1 MHCSG
6 KICQVLIFNYD
17 NMCIYVCQNSNHTVV
32 AKINDQYNQSHAR
45 TLQSTIKAVVGTLT
59 CTSMSMA
66 GNVTS
71 DRECYMSTSKSIV
84 AHGSLQRVFKSP
96 QTPNINTYSLYNMA
110 LLCVLYIILNAQ
122 FISAGANT
130 VVAALIVRGLKK
142 ARDKLIIVENLP
154 HAILRVL

>member
-45 TLQSTIKAVVGTLT
+45 TLVMIKAEIGTLSNT
-59 CTSMSMA
+59 CTSMSIA
-66 GNVTS
+66 GSVTS
-71 DRECYMSTSKSIV
+71 DRECYMSPSKSIV
-84 AHGSLQRVFKSP
+84 AHGSLQRVFRSP

-110 LLCVLYIILNAQ
+110 LLCVLYIL
-122 FISAGANT
+122 F
-130 VVAALIVRGLKK
+130 
-142 ARDKLIIVENLP
+142 
-154 HAILRVL
+154 